1 MDRAHGLELYKNV
14 YFNAIWNK
22 FYSYLSNLFLFPW
35 SSTNWSPLVSWM
47 LHVFIFYPLTCILF
61 HNYGNNVWLY
71 ILFENRVVAAE
82 SASGYGNW
90 SQLRKQMSAAETDT
104 AITWMNG
111 NEKMTND
118 QMEMVMK
125 NIFIDGM
132 EWNG

>member
-1 MDRAHGLELYKNV
+1 MDRAHGSKLYKNV
-14 YFNAIWNK
+14 FFNAIWNK
-22 FYSYLSNLFLFPW
+22 FYSYLWNLCLFPW

-61 HNYGNNVWLY
+61 HNYGNNIWLY
-71 ILFENRVVAAE
+71 ILFENRVVATE
-82 SASGYGNW
+82 SASGCGNW
-90 SQLRKQMSAAETDT
+90 SQLRKQMSAAETNT

-111 NEKMTND
+111 NEQMTND

-125 NIFIDGM
+125 KIFIDGM